1 MEECNMRKTYLHRVA
16 QTAILTAVLTV
27 LSQIAIPTP
36 WNIPFTLQ
44 TFGIALCG
52 YLLGPWYGTASI
64 VVYIAL
70 GAIGVPVF
78 SGFKG
83 SIGAL
88 AGMTGGYIFGFLFMA
103 LLCGLVWK
111 SKNVSVLIL
120 LSAAGLFLCHLLG
133 AIWFA
138 IIGDTTIWYALSVA
152 SLPYLAKDIISIIGA
167 YLLAARLR
175 RHIPTGP

>member
-1 MEECNMRKTYLHRVA
+1 MRKTYLHRVA

-44 TFGIALCG
+44 TFGVALCG

-103 LLCGLVWK
+103 LLC
-111 SKNVSVLIL
+111 
-120 LSAAGLFLCHLLG
+120 
-133 AIWFA
+133 
-138 IIGDTTIWYALSVA
+138 
-152 SLPYLAKDIISIIGA
+152 
-167 YLLAARLR
+167 
-175 RHIPTGP
+175 

>member
-1 MEECNMRKTYLHRVA
+1 MRKTYLHRVA

-44 TFGIALCG
+44 TFGVALCG

-88 AGMTGGYIFGFLFMA
+88 AGMTGGYFKLYSFMVCAITVSAMVRLFA
-103 LLCGLVWK
+103 YSAVDGGKVFATSRFTRFSIEKYRLFPYRTRSCQGTVVSSLTHRA
-111 SKNVSVLIL
+111 SSIRSNV
-120 LSAAGLFLCHLLG
+120 
-133 AIWFA
+133 
-138 IIGDTTIWYALSVA
+138 
-152 SLPYLAKDIISIIGA
+152 
-167 YLLAARLR
+167 
-175 RHIPTGP
+175 